1 MTSEERR
8 AVRRKR
14 RQEKRARAKA
24 ERTRTCTLANVA
36 SMDSLVS
43 ASRRAAHGVMW
54 KHSVQRYMAYYLL
67 NAARTRDDLLA
78 GRDVRRGFTRF
89 DVVERGK
96 VRHISAPRI
105 SERVAQKSLTRNVL
119 TPALVPTA
127 TYSNAANIEGRGT
140 DYSIRLMK
148 RHLAANWRKRGREGY
163 ILLMDDAGYFD
174 SLLHSCAKRL
184 VGNAVPDAGAAA
196 LAGLFVDAH
205 GERGLGL
212 GSEPDQVLAV
222 CYQNG
227 IDHYI
232 AEMLGVEKAELNDLL
247 STSDVVSMHA
257 PANEDCRNI
266 INAQNLPLIRDGA
279 VFINTA
285 RGLEV
290 DETAL
295 IEELKKGRFFACLD
309 VTSPEPP
316 AMDNPLRTLPNV
328 ILTPHMAGGHAMQNR
343 SLMGRNAIKEVYNY
357 LTKGLIAYEV
367 RGEMLSHMA

>member
-8 AVRRKR
+8 EARRKR

-24 ERTRTCTLANVA
+24 ARTKSCTLANVA

-43 ASRRAAHGVMW
+43 ASRRAARGVMW

-67 NAARTRDDLLA
+67 NAARTRDDMLA

-140 DYSIRLMK
+140 EYSIRLMK
-148 RHLAANWRKRGREGY
+148 RHLAANWRKRGRDGY

-174 SLLHSCAKRL
+174 SLLHGCAKRL
-184 VGNAVPDAGAAA
+184 VANAVPDAGAVA
-196 LAGLFVDAH
+196 LAGLFVNAH
-205 GERGLGL
+205 GGRGLGL

-232 AEMLGVEKAELNDLL
+232 AEMLGVDAFGRYMDDSYCIHESKEYLQVCLMLIERKCAEIGLTLHPTKTRMAQEEVLL
-247 STSDVVSMHA
+247 FRDRPRGREAV
-257 PANEDCRNI
+257 PGCRNPRA
-266 INAQNLPLIRDGA
+266 AQAEAHGRALPQ
-279 VFINTA
+279 
-285 RGLEV
+285 
-290 DETAL
+290 
-295 IEELKKGRFFACLD
+295 GRA
-309 VTSPEPP
+309 
-316 AMDNPLRTLPNV
+316 
-328 ILTPHMAGGHAMQNR
+328 
-343 SLMGRNAIKEVYNY
+343 
-357 LTKGLIAYEV
+357 EV
-367 RGEMLSHMA
+367 RGCREQLPKLARKHEASGCARYGALHGCPVQVFVSR